1 MEPSIN
7 LTAAFISANFSQQ
20 WRDQLSQVLQAHFAL
35 TFEPDHSPAAQDNG
49 RPSDH
54 DEDWELS
61 DLSPA
66 QARKVVANASD
77 RVRLI
82 LKAVAEAPLTGFDMV
97 DVVRALGDEEGTNP
111 RGALTAITRR
121 VRSVLGDEEA
131 YLFHWV
137 ETQDGRPWKGYVSPT
152 TYAALRKAF
161 DLKPFSARDFF
172 GSGPTNPPEVAAPL

>member
-7 LTAAFISANFSQQ
+7 LTAAFISENFSQQ

-49 RPSDH
+49 KPSDQ
-54 DEDWELS
+54 DGDWEIS

-66 QARKVVANASD
+66 QARKVVTNASD

-82 LKAVAEAPLTGFDMV
+82 LKAVAEAPLAGFSMA
-97 DVVRALGDEEGTNP
+97 DVIRALGDEEGSNP

-137 ETQDGRPWKGYVSPT
+137 ETKDGTPWKGHVSPT
-152 TYAALRKAF
+152 TYGALRKAL
-161 DLKPFSARDFF
+161 DLKPVSAKDFI
-172 GSGPTNPPEVAAPL
+172 GLGPINPLEVAALL